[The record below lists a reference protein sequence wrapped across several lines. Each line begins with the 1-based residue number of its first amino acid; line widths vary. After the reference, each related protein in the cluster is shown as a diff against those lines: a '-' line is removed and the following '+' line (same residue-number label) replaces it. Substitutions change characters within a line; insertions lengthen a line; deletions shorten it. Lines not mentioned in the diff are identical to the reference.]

1 MYDNPYGILHIY
13 YLSGRLAPEPE
24 DFGGAY
30 LGNWEED
37 DTSFLFFSRPA
48 PESVDALL
56 AAQPHLSLID
66 TFQMSY
72 DQWQGG
78 AIEAQ
83 AIAGVVL
90 QPPWVDP
97 PPTSAP
103 DAVVLKL
110 DPGLVF
116 GNGTHPTTADCI
128 RALKAAFSRKPAPET
143 ILDLGTGTGVLA
155 LAAAGLGGR
164 RILAVD
170 LNPLATRTAHR
181 NVAINELSDRVLVVR
196 GRAETFIET
205 SADLLV
211 ANIHFAVLQEVMAS
225 TGFDRKRQVVLS
237 GLLRSEART
246 VENEL
251 LRRDFRIRQVWRRN
265 GTWCTIHATS
275 GAKPPL

>member
-1 MYDNPYGILHIY
+1 MHGNPYGMLHIY
-13 YLSGRLAPEPE
+13 YLSGRLAPEPKE
-24 DFGGAY
+24 LGGAF
-30 LGNWEED
+30 LGNWEEE

-56 AAQPHLSLID
+56 AAQPHLSLLD

-78 AIEAQ
+78 ALEPQ

-97 PPTSAP
+97 PPASEP

-155 LAAAGLGGR
+155 LAAAKLGGC

-170 LNPLATRTAHR
+170 LNPLAARTARR
-181 NVAINELSDRVLVVR
+181 NVALNELSERVLVVR
-196 GRAETFIET
+196 GRAEAFVDVPAE
-205 SADLLV
+205 LLV
-211 ANIHFAVLQEVMAS
+211 ANIHFAVLEDVMTSA
-225 TGFDRKRQVVLS
+225 GFNRKRQLILS

-251 LRRDFRIRQVWRRN
+251 LQRNFHIRQIWRSN
-265 GTWCTIHATS
+265 GTWSTIHAIFGGQT
-275 GAKPPL
+275 AR